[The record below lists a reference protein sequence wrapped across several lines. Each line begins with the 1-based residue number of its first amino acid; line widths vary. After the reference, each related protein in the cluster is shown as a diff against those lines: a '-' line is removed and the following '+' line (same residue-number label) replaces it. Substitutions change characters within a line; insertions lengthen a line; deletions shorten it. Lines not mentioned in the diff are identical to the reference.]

1 MPSLNEIRSHF
12 LDYFGKHDH
21 AVVASAPL
29 VPQNDPTLL
38 FVNAGMVPFK
48 TYFTG
53 AEASPWPRAASSQK
67 SVRAGGKHN
76 DLDNVGYTARHHTFF
91 EMLGNFSFGDYF
103 KDGAIEYA
111 WDLLTREFK
120 LPVEKLLVTV
130 YAQDEEAP
138 VLWKKIAGLSDHRII
153 RIATADNFW
162 SMGDTGPC
170 GPCSEIFYDHG
181 DHIAGGPPGSPDEDG
196 DRFVEIWNLVFMQ
209 FEQLASGER
218 TDLPKPSID
227 TGMGLERIA
236 AVLQGVHDNYD
247 IDLFRALI
255 AASRDLV
262 GGAGAASNG
271 ASHRVIA
278 DHLRAASFLI
288 ADGVTPSNEGRGYVL
303 RRIMRR
309 GMRHAH
315 LLGAADPL
323 MHRLAPTLIAEMGE
337 AYPELRRADAAI
349 VDTLRQEEERFRRTL
364 GRGMGLLDE
373 ATAHLGAGEVLSGE
387 TAFKLYDTYG
397 FPLDLTQ
404 DAVRAKG
411 LTVDLDGFDAAMT
424 RQREQA
430 REAWTGSGQ
439 VAAAGEWF
447 AIRDRLGPSDF
458 VGYEETEAAA
468 ELLSLVEDGREI
480 DGAVVGASV
489 QAVFDRTPFYA
500 ESGGQAG
507 DQGEV
512 AWPMDNGTFGRAR
525 VGDVQKEAGDLFVH
539 DLEILEGVLAPGAR
553 VRLTVDPMRRAAT
566 RANHSA
572 THLLHAALRDV
583 LGPHV
588 SQKGQMVDGERIR
601 FDFSHGQPVSP
612 GEIDR
617 IEADVNAV
625 VRQNLPAETE
635 LMAPQAAMAAGAM
648 ALFGEKYGET
658 VRVLTLGRSL
668 RPSPEG
674 QGPYSVEL
682 CGGTHVARTGD
693 IALFKIVQEQGV
705 AAGVRRI
712 EALTG
717 EAARRYLLDQAAVAR
732 GLADQFKVPVSEV
745 PIRVAALETQR
756 RQLEKE
762 LGDARRQLAM
772 GGAGS
777 GGAAP
782 AGPEEIG
789 GVQVL
794 ARILEGVGGKDLRP
808 IAEEFKKQVP
818 DGVIVLVGT
827 AEGKAAVTVAV
838 TGSAQARFNA
848 VELAKVAVVA
858 MGGQGGG
865 GRADFAQGGA
875 PDGARA
881 DEGIA
886 AVKAALS
893 AQA

>member
-1 MPSLNEIRSHF
+1 MQSLNQIRSHF
-12 LDYFGKHDH
+12 LDYFAGKDH

-48 TYFTG
+48 NYFTG
-53 AEASPWPRAASSQK
+53 AETAPWPRAASSQK

-103 KDGAIEYA
+103 KEGAIEYA
-111 WDLLTREFK
+111 WELLTKEFA
-120 LPVEKLLVTV
+120 LPVDKLLVTV
-130 YAQDEEAP
+130 YAEDEEAP
-138 VLWKKIAGLSDHRII
+138 VLWKKIAGLPDSRII
-153 RIATADNFW
+153 RIATSDNFW

-181 DHIAGGPPGSPDEDG
+181 DHIPGGPPGSPDEDG

-218 TDLPKPSID
+218 TNLPKPSID

-247 IDLFRALI
+247 IDLFRTII

-262 GGAGAASNG
+262 GGMGGASNG
-271 ASHRVIA
+271 PSHRVIA
-278 DHLRAASFLI
+278 DHLRSSSFLI

-309 GMRHAH
+309 AMRHAH

-323 MHRLAPTLIAEMGE
+323 MHRLAPTLIAEMGGT
-337 AYPELRRADAAI
+337 YPELKRAEPAI
-349 VDTLRQEEERFRRTL
+349 IDTLRQEEERFRRTL
-364 GRGMGLLDE
+364 GRGMSLLDE
-373 ATAHLGAGEVLSGE
+373 ATAGLNAGDVLSGE

-411 LTVDLDGFDAAMT
+411 LTVNLDEFDAAMT
-424 RQREQA
+424 RQRDMA

-447 AIRDRLGPSDF
+447 AIRDRLGPSQF
-458 VGYEETEAAA
+458 VGYDHVEVNA
-468 ELLSLVEDGREI
+468 ELLALVEDGREI
-480 DGAVVGASV
+480 DGAVAGARV
-489 QAVFDRTPFYA
+489 QAVFDRTAFYA

-512 AWPMDNGTFGRAR
+512 EWEGGRAR
-525 VGDVQKEAGDLFVH
+525 VTDVQKQAGDLFVH
-539 DLEILEGVLAPGAR
+539 DLEILEGALAPGAR
-553 VRLTVDPMRRAAT
+553 VRLAVDADRRAQT

-572 THLLHAALRDV
+572 AHLMHAALRNV

-588 SQKGQMVDGERIR
+588 TQKGQMVDGERMR
-601 FDFSHGQPVSP
+601 FDFSHGAPVTP
-612 GEIDR
+612 QEIDR
-617 IEADVNAV
+617 IEAEVNAV
-625 VRQNLPAETE
+625 IRQNLPAETQ
-635 LMAPQAAMAAGAM
+635 LMAPQEAMAAGAM
-648 ALFGEKYGET
+648 ALFGEKYGES
-658 VRVLTLGRSL
+658 VRVLTLGQSL
-668 RPSPEG
+668 AGEG
-674 QGPYSVEL
+674 AYSVEL

-705 AAGVRRI
+705 AAGIRRI

-717 EAARRYLLDQAAVAR
+717 ESARRWLLDQAGVSR
-732 GLADQFKVPVSEV
+732 GLADLFKVPVAEV
-745 PIRVAALETQR
+745 PARVATLEAQR

-762 LGDARRQLAM
+762 LGDAKRQLAM
-772 GGAGS
+772 GG
-777 GGAAP
+777 GGAGAAA

-789 GVQVL
+789 GVKL
-794 ARILEGVGGKDLRP
+794 MARVMEGVGGKDLRP
-808 IAEEFKKQVP
+808 IAEEYKKQLP
-818 DGVIVLVGT
+818 DGVIALVSSLD
-827 AEGKAAVTVAV
+827 GKAAVAVAV
-838 TGSAQARFNA
+838 TGSAQAKFNA
-848 VELAKVAVVA
+848 VELTKAAVAA
-858 MGGQGGG
+858 MGGQGAG
-865 GRADFAQGGA
+865 GRPDFAQGGA
-875 PDGARA
+875 PNGAKA
-881 DEGIA
+881 QAGLDAI
-886 AVKAALS
+886 KAAL
-893 AQA
+893 A

>member
-1 MPSLNEIRSHF
+1 MPSVNQIRSHF
-12 LDYFGKHDH
+12 LDYFAKKDH
-21 AVVASAPL
+21 AVIASAPL

-48 TYFTG
+48 NYFTG
-53 AEASPWPRAASSQK
+53 AEVAPWPRAASAQK

-103 KDGAIEYA
+103 KAGAIEYA
-111 WDLLTREFK
+111 WELLTKEFE

-130 YAQDEEAP
+130 YAEDDEAHG
-138 VLWKKIAGLSDHRII
+138 LWKKIAGLPDHKII

-170 GPCSEIFYDHG
+170 GPCSEIFFDHG
-181 DHIAGGPPGSPDEDG
+181 DHIPGGPPGSPDEDG

-209 FEQLASGER
+209 FEQLATGDR
-218 TDLPKPSID
+218 TNLPKPSID

-236 AVLQGVHDNYD
+236 AVMQGVHDNYD
-247 IDLFRALI
+247 IDLFRSII

-262 GGAGAASNG
+262 GGEGGAASG
-271 ASHRVIA
+271 PSHRVIA
-278 DHLRAASFLI
+278 DHLRSSSFLI

-309 GMRHAH
+309 AMRHAH
-315 LLGAADPL
+315 LLGAAEPL
-323 MHRLAPTLIAEMGE
+323 MHRLAPTLVAEMGE
-337 AYPELRRADAAI
+337 AYPELRRAEPAI
-349 VDTLRQEEERFRRTL
+349 IDTLRQEEERFRRTL
-364 GRGMGLLDE
+364 GRGMSLLDE
-373 ATAHLGAGEVLSGE
+373 ATAGLAAGEVLSGE

-411 LTVDLDGFDAAMT
+411 LTVDLEGFDTAMT

-447 AIRDRLGPSDF
+447 AIRDRLGPTAF
-458 VGYEETEAAA
+458 VGYDAVEITG
-468 ELLSLVEDGREI
+468 ELLTLVEAGREI
-480 DGAVVGASV
+480 DGAVAGASV

-512 AWPMDNGTFGRAR
+512 EWAMPDGTGGRAR
-525 VGDVQKEAGDLFVH
+525 VADVQKQAGDLFVH
-539 DLEILEGVLAPGAR
+539 DLEILEGALKPGAR
-553 VRLTVDPMRRAAT
+553 VRLAVDAERRAQT

-572 THLLHAALRDV
+572 THLLHAALRNV

-588 SQKGQMVDGERIR
+588 TQKGQMVDGERIR
-601 FDFSHGQPVSP
+601 FDFSHGAPVTP
-612 GEIDR
+612 EEIDR
-617 IEADVNAV
+617 IEAEVNAV
-625 VRQNLPAETE
+625 VRQNLPAETQ
-635 LMAPQAAMAAGAM
+635 LMAPKEAMAAGAM
-648 ALFGEKYGET
+648 ALFGEKYGES
-658 VRVLTLGRSL
+658 VRVLTLGESL
-668 RPSPEG
+668 SG
-674 QGPYSVEL
+674 QGAYSVEL

-693 IALFKIVQEQGV
+693 IALFKVVQEQGV

-717 EAARRYLLDQAAVAR
+717 ESARRWLLDQAAVAK
-732 GLADQFKVPVSEV
+732 GLADQFKVPVAEV
-745 PIRVAALETQR
+745 PVRVATLEAQR

-762 LGDARRQLAM
+762 LGDAKRQLAM
-772 GGAGS
+772 GG
-777 GGAAP
+777 GGASGATS
-782 AGPEEIG
+782 GPEEIG
-789 GVQVL
+789 GVLVL
-794 ARILEGVGGKDLRP
+794 ARVMEGVGGKDLRP
-808 IAEEFKKQVP
+808 IAEEFKKQTP
-818 DGVIVLVGT
+818 DGVIALVGT
-827 AEGKAAVTVAV
+827 VDGKASVTVAV

-848 VELAKVAVVA
+848 VDLAKAAVAA
-858 MGGQGGG
+858 MGGQGAG
-865 GRADFAQGGA
+865 GRPDFAQGGA
-875 PDGARA
+875 PDGALA
-881 DEGIA
+881 QDGLA
-886 AVKAALS
+886 AVKAAIGS
-893 AQA
+893 